1 MDKDTQEVGAKVQ
14 ITGSFF
20 SMLAG
25 LIIAAHVLIPHDHN
39 FHAYD
44 PQPAGLGCH
53 HGGTAISHVA
63 PEEVPSHCHFL
74 NNFVFAR
81 EDDQHIDLQP
91 GTFAI
96 VLSVYRTVVPEENSG
111 GIQIIPIEFR
121 VPLPV
126 SYILEDSPLRAPP
139 GIC

>member
-1 MDKDTQEVGAKVQ
+1 MDRDTQEVGAKVQ

-25 LIIAAHVLIPHDHN
+25 LIIAAHVLIPHHHH
-39 FHAYD
+39 FHDYD
-44 PQPAGLGCH
+44 PQPAGQECY
-53 HGGTAISHVA
+53 HGGTAESHVA

-81 EDDQHIDLQP
+81 EDDQHTDLQP

-96 VLSVYRTVVPEENSG
+96 VLSLDLTVVPEEKTGVNP
-111 GIQIIPIEFR
+111 IIPLEFR
-121 VPLPV
+121 IPLPV
-126 SYILEDSPLRAPP
+126 GYILEDSPLRAPP